1 MKVNVK
7 NTKMVLKDMKE
18 DFSCPIPFSKND
30 YIEFSKQYSGESF
43 NDEEYQCKINSY
55 IMESDIC
62 EKIIE
67 HFYKNNLEYFTK
79 YFPEFREH
87 FCSEAF
93 VGYVFDYA
101 GNGVAMF
108 SDYTNINSDI
118 CTLVEYAFFREC
130 VLSLI
135 YRDNDEQVASDII
148 DENLYDI
155 EMDSYDCFTIDDI
168 YDVVEKYSNKNV
180 ICD

>member
-1 MKVNVK
+1 MKVNTQ
-7 NTKMVLKDMKE
+7 NTKKILKEIEE
-18 DFSCPIPFSKND
+18 DFDIHIPFSKKD

-67 HFYKNNLEYFTK
+67 YFYKNNLEYFTK

-87 FCSEAF
+87 FCSKVF
-93 VGYVFDYA
+93 VDHVCDYA

-135 YRDNDEQVASDII
+135 CRDNNEQVASDII
-148 DENLYDI
+148 DENIDEI

>member
-7 NTKMVLKDMKE
+7 NTKMVLKDMEE

-67 HFYKNNLEYFTK
+67 HFYKENFEYFVK
-79 YFPEFREH
+79 FFPDFRED

-101 GNGVAMF
+101 GDGVATF
-108 SDYTNINSDI
+108 SDFTNIVSDI
-118 CTLVEYAFFREC
+118 CTLVDYAFFREC

-135 YRDNDEQVASDII
+135 YRDNDEQVANDII
-148 DENLYDI
+148 DENLDDI

>member
-7 NTKMVLKDMKE
+7 NTKMVLKDMEE

-67 HFYKNNLEYFTK
+67 HFYKENFEYFVK
-79 YFPEFREH
+79 FFPDFRED

-101 GNGVAMF
+101 GDGVATF
-108 SDYTNINSDI
+108 SDFTNIVSDI
-118 CTLVEYAFFREC
+118 YTLVDYAFFREC

-135 YRDNDEQVASDII
+135 YRDNDEQVANDII
-148 DENLYDI
+148 DENLDDI

>member
-7 NTKMVLKDMKE
+7 NTKNVLKGMKG
-18 DFSCPIPFSKND
+18 DFPCPIPFSKKD

-43 NDEEYQCKINSY
+43 SNDEYQCIINTY
-55 IMESDIC
+55 IMDSDIC

-67 HFYKNNLEYFTK
+67 YFYKENLEYFVK
-79 YFPEFREH
+79 FFPDFREEL
-87 FCSEAF
+87 CSEDF
-93 VGYVFDYA
+93 VGYVYDYA

-108 SDYTNINSDI
+108 SDYTNIVSDL
-118 CTLVEYAFFREC
+118 CTLVDYAFFREC

-135 YRDNDEQVASDII
+135 CRDNDEQVASDII
-148 DENLYDI
+148 DENLDEI
-155 EMDSYDCFTIDDI
+155 EMDSYGCFTIDDI

>member
-7 NTKMVLKDMKE
+7 NTKKVLKNMEE
-18 DFSCPIPFSKND
+18 DFFCPIPFSKKD

-43 NDEEYQCKINSY
+43 SNDEYQCRINSY
-55 IMESDIC
+55 IMDSDIC
-62 EKIIE
+62 DAIIE
-67 HFYKNNLEYFTK
+67 YFYKENLEYFLK
-79 YFPEFREH
+79 YFPDFREE
-87 FCSEAF
+87 FCSKAF
-93 VGYVFDYA
+93 VEFVYDYA
-101 GNGVAMF
+101 ENGVAIF
-108 SDYTNINSDI
+108 SDYTNIISDI
-118 CTLVEYAFFREC
+118 YTNAEYAFFREC

-148 DENLYDI
+148 DENLDDI

>member
-1 MKVNVK
+1 MRVNVK
-7 NTKMVLKDMKE
+7 NTKNVLKDMKG
-18 DFSCPIPFSKND
+18 DFPFPIPFSKKD

-43 NDEEYQCKINSY
+43 SNDEYQCIINTY
-55 IMESDIC
+55 IMDSDIY

-67 HFYKNNLEYFTK
+67 YFYKENLEYFVK
-79 YFPEFREH
+79 FFPDFREEL
-87 FCSEAF
+87 CSEDF
-93 VGYVFDYA
+93 VGYVYDYA
-101 GNGVAMF
+101 GNGVACF
-108 SDYTNINSDI
+108 SDYTNIVSDL
-118 CTLVEYAFFREC
+118 CTLVDYAFFREC

-148 DENLYDI
+148 DENLDDI

>member
-7 NTKMVLKDMKE
+7 NTKMVLKDIE
-18 DFSCPIPFSKND
+18 GELDVRIPFSKED

-43 NDEEYQCKINSY
+43 DDEEYRCTINSY
-55 IMESDIC
+55 IMDNDIC

-67 HFYKNNLEYFTK
+67 YFYKENFEYFVK
-79 YFPEFREH
+79 FFPDFKEEL
-87 FCSEAF
+87 CSEAF
-93 VGYVFDYA
+93 VSYVYDYA
-101 GNGVAMF
+101 GNGVACF
-108 SDYTNINSDI
+108 SDYTNIISDI

-135 YRDNDEQVASDII
+135 CRDNDEQVANDII
-148 DENLYDI
+148 DENLDEI